1 MWKDIKGYEGLYQ
14 INEYGE
20 VKSLSRIVINNGG
33 KQVLPERI
41 LKPSVVGKGYLKVDL
56 RKNNKTK
63 RYYIHKLV
71 AEHFLENKYNYKIVN
86 HKDGNKLNNHYKNLE
101 WVTYS
106 QNNIHAYENNLKQ
119 KGEKYY
125 NAKLTDEQV
134 KKIIINGKGNNT
146 YQEIADIYGVARATI
161 RDILIKKTWKHI
173 HAQLENSND
182 YPVRE

>member
-1 MWKDIKGYEGLYQ
+1 MC
-14 INEYGE
+14 
-20 VKSLSRIVINNGG
+20 G
-33 KQVLPERI
+33 KI
-41 LKPSVVGKGYLKVDL
+41 LKVDL

-86 HKDGNKLNNHYKNLE
+86 YKDDNKSNLE

-119 KGEKYY
+119 KGKKYY

-134 KKIIINGKGNNT
+134 KKIITNGKGNNT

-161 RDILIKKTWKHI
+161 RDILIKKHGNI
-173 HAQLENSND
+173 YMHN
-182 YPVRE
+182 